1 MKKLFFC
8 VMVLSII
15 ASCNTS
21 SVKDKP
27 NMPGTYLMTS
37 QTLNDGTRETKF
49 TDLKQLKIYT
59 DDFMMYVQVNP
70 EDSISAFG
78 VGTYTADTGTVTEN
92 VIYSASDS
100 NFVSAPSTFKLNITK
115 TTDGYKQVIPQIVTD
130 SQNYKL
136 TEIYQKV
143 GTATK
148 TPLDG
153 VWKEV
158 RSYNLRGKDTLKTTR
173 TQYKGFY
180 NGYFMFGH
188 TFIDSVAKK
197 HTGIGF
203 GTFQMVNDKK
213 IKETDLNS
221 TYSIIAGNTFDI
233 DIEMTG
239 TDQYKQTLTNADG
252 TIGVEYYERL
262 KK

>member
-1 MKKLFFC
+1 MKKLIFS
-8 VMVLSII
+8 VMVLGL
-15 ASCNTS
+15 AGCTTT
-21 SVKDKP
+21 SVKDTP

-37 QTLNDGTRETKF
+37 QTVNDGTRDTKY

-70 EDSISAFG
+70 SDSISAFG
-78 VGTYTADTGTVTEN
+78 VGTYTSDTGTVTEN
-92 VIYSASDS
+92 VIYSASDT
-100 NFVSAPSTFKLNITK
+100 NFVAGPSSFKLNIKK
-115 TTDGYKQVIPQIVTD
+115 TVDGYEQVIPQIKTD
-130 SQNYKL
+130 STNYKL
-136 TEIYQKV
+136 TEVYQTV
-143 GTATK
+143 GTTVK

-153 VWKEV
+153 IWKEV

-188 TFIDSVAKK
+188 TFIDSAAKK

-203 GTFQMVNDKK
+203 GTYAMVNDKK
-213 IKETDLNS
+213 VKETDLNS
-221 TYSIIAGNTFDI
+221 TYSIIAGNSFDI

>member
-1 MKKLFFC
+1 MKKLLFS
-8 VMVLSII
+8 VMVLGI
-15 ASCNTS
+15 AGCSTS

-37 QTLNDGTRETKF
+37 QTVNDGTRETKY

-70 EDSISAFG
+70 SDSISAFG

-92 VIYSASDS
+92 VIYSASDT
-100 NFVSAPSTFKLNITK
+100 NFVATPSTFKLTIK
-115 TTDGYKQVIPQIVTD
+115 TTVDGYEQVIPQIVTD

-136 TEIYQKV
+136 TEVYQKV
-143 GTATK
+143 GTATT

-180 NGYFMFGH
+180 HGYFMFGH
-188 TFIDSVAKK
+188 TFIDSAAKK

-203 GTFQMVNDKK
+203 GTFQMINDKK

-221 TYSIIAGNTFDI
+221 TYSIIAGNTFDV

-239 TDQYKQTLTNADG
+239 PDQYRQTLTNADG
-252 TIGVEYYERL
+252 TTGVEYYERV

>member
-1 MKKLFFC
+1 MKKLIFS
-8 VMVLSII
+8 VMVLGI
-15 ASCNTS
+15 AGCTTT

-27 NMPGTYLMTS
+27 NMPGTYLMIS
-37 QTLNDGTRETKF
+37 QTVNDGTRDTKY

-70 EDSISAFG
+70 SDSISAFG
-78 VGTYTADTGTVTEN
+78 VGTYTSDTGTVTEN
-92 VIYSASDS
+92 VIYSASNT
-100 NFVSAPSTFKLNITK
+100 NFVAGPSSFKLNIKK
-115 TTDGYKQVIPQIVTD
+115 TVDGYEQVIPQIKTD
-130 SQNYKL
+130 STNYKL
-136 TEIYQKV
+136 TEVYQTV

-153 VWKEV
+153 IWKEV

-173 TQYKGFY
+173 TQYKGFH

-213 IKETDLNS
+213 RNGSEFDLFNNS
-221 TYSIIAGNTFDI
+221 R
-233 DIEMTG
+233 
-239 TDQYKQTLTNADG
+239 KHL
-252 TIGVEYYERL
+252 
-262 KK
+262 